1 MLLESEGDL
10 VIVLGVLAALLL
22 AVAIG
27 AGILVVFRT
36 MQIRQ
41 FQDLLFKAERKIDH
55 LERRMFNVLNAVPVA
70 LVETDATGKFIFANK
85 AAHQLLGRKDNELI
99 GLRFHSATWGITYP
113 DGRIIPPDLLPIA
126 RTLRGQT
133 VKGFQH
139 LISNHGSQTK
149 TLVSV
154 TSMPIMNTVGEVIG
168 STTALVELDTQTG
181 EGIGDISGVWR
192 GQWFAAAPVPF
203 WGLDQNGTVLDVNAR
218 AGVVFDT
225 PREQSVG
232 ENWVK
237 TFVADADFQ
246 KAIDYLSDLSSSS
259 HPASINLG
267 LKDGKGTVKP
277 VILTAWAVTTQDGAA
292 EGLTL
297 MAVPTEVTLSVS
309 VSAPVALPAI
319 APVVSNEALEALND
333 LQNAERARAALGVG
347 VWQYD
352 AASDSIVEDEG
363 MRRLIGREYDGG
375 PTLISDADQARAD
388 EAFGRLMSG
397 ESDVLNLELSVRQPD
412 GSLRFVTL
420 KGQGKGSNG
429 NRELFGVAIDVTA
442 AKTLVELPADAAI
455 GEDKAALETQVAA
468 LTHDLKMAHADLATL
483 KALEGEL
490 EDLKAAREEIE
501 SLKAEKADAEFA
513 ENPELST
520 LKAQLDELKAAETE
534 LLNRAQ
540 DEIEALKA
548 EVEALKTAPVD
559 TTDPV
564 TGIAPEAVEALH
576 NEIETLKAENAALSG
591 LSEQLEGLKVE
602 KAEVEAQFAL
612 LLETPLPAPEPAV
625 EAAPERTLGDIA
637 EDLSDLTRVWKPD
650 GTLVRLSRGWHVL
663 TGCGAQEFLEDGW
676 LDNLH
681 DDDQARVHDTL
692 KDLLDRKTGGDLG
705 YRVRTADGHYVS
717 VLERLTPVVTDGA
730 FDGLIGIGFDLT
742 AHLPAPVAAEPV
754 EESYTDKL
762 EYLTMKAR
770 TGALELE
777 IAQLQHAK
785 GELERQA
792 RALDDALAK
801 AQQYETVGRLTGD
814 VAADFSQMLNVMNAA
829 LDMIGK
835 QSENPDLKRLSDA
848 ALAAGK
854 RGERLTRQLLAFT
867 TQAKEKA

>member
-113 DGRIIPPDLLPIA
+113 DGRMIPPDLLPIA

-168 STTALVELDTQTG
+168 STTALVELETQTG

-203 WGLDQNGTVLDVNAR
+203 WGLDQNGTVLDVNPKV
-218 AGVVFDT
+218 GTVFDT
-225 PREQSVG
+225 PREQTVG
-232 ENWVK
+232 QNWVK
-237 TFVADADFQ
+237 AFVADADFQ
-246 KAIDYLSDLSSSS
+246 KAIDYLSDLPSAG

-267 LKDGKGTVKP
+267 LKDGKGMVKP
-277 VILTAWAVTTQDGAA
+277 VILTAWAVTTQDGGA

-309 VSAPVALPAI
+309 APVALPVA
-319 APVVSNEALEALND
+319 APVSSDTLDALAD
-333 LQNAERARAALGVG
+333 LQSAERARAALGVG

-388 EAFGRLMSG
+388 DAFGRLMSG
-397 ESDVLNLELSVRQPD
+397 ETDVLDLELSVRQPD
-412 GSLRFVTL
+412 GSVRFVTL
-420 KGQGKGSNG
+420 KGQGKGANG
-429 NRELFGVAIDVTA
+429 HRELFGVAIDVTH
-442 AKTLVELPADAAI
+442 AKTLVELPAAGVD
-455 GEDKAALETQVAA
+455 DTRALETQVAT
-468 LTHDLKMAHADLATL
+468 LEHDLKMARADLATMA
-483 KALEGEL
+483 ALEGEL
-490 EDLKAAREEIE
+490 EDLKTARQDLEA
-501 SLKAEKADAEFA
+501 LKAEKAGAEFA
-513 ENPELST
+513 ENPELVT

-548 EVEALKTAPVD
+548 EVTALKTVPEP
-559 TTDPV
+559 DPV
-564 TGIAPEAVEALH
+564 VGIAPEVVDAL
-576 NEIETLKAENAALSG
+576 NAEIESLKAENAALSG
-591 LSEQLEGLKVE
+591 LTTELETLKSE

-612 LLETPLPAPEPAV
+612 LLETPLPVPEPVA
-625 EAAPERTLGDIA
+625 EPTPERTLNDIA
-637 EDLSDLTRVWKPD
+637 GDLSDLTRVWKPD
-650 GTLVRLSRGWHVL
+650 GTLVRLSRGWNVL
-663 TGCGAQEFLEDGW
+663 TGCSAQEFLEDGW
-676 LDNLH
+676 LDNVH
-681 DDDQARVHDTL
+681 EDDQARVHEAL
-692 KDLLDRKTGGDLG
+692 KDRLEAKTGGELS
-705 YRVRTADGHYVS
+705 YRVRAADGSFVP
-717 VLERLTPVVTDGA
+717 VLERLTPVTTDGA
-730 FDGLIGIGFDLT
+730 FDGLLGVGFDLT
-742 AHLPAPVAAEPV
+742 AHLPAPVVTEPV

-792 RALDDALAK
+792 LALDEALAK
-801 AQQYETVGRLTGD
+801 AQQFETVGRLTGD

-835 QSENPDLKRLSDA
+835 SSDSPDLRRLSEA